1 MKVKFIQIL
10 TGKKICFLVLIIF
23 LTLAASNFALAQSE
37 KEIVKIR
44 AEVTEINKGAAKY
57 TKTTKDV
64 EDIALEGAEATFYRS
79 AGNLRKIT
87 AKMYGETYNA
97 TGEFYYRDG
106 QLIFAFLKHNRYD
119 TQIGL
124 DKPPKVA
131 STEEQRFYF
140 AGGDLIR
147 LLIGKTELKSGD
159 ERYSDLKDEIISVS
173 GKLKDS

>member
-1 MKVKFIQIL
+1 MKILLTNSVYFLLSSVFILLTFIL
-10 TGKKICFLVLIIF
+10 AIP
-23 LTLAASNFALAQSE
+23 AQAQTE

-44 AEVTEINKGAAKY
+44 AEVAAINKSGAKY

-64 EDIALEGAEATFYRS
+64 EDISLEGTEATYFRS

-87 AKMYGETYNA
+87 AKMFGETYNA
-97 TGEFYYRDG
+97 TSEFYYRDG
-106 QLIFAFLKHNRYD
+106 ELIFVFVQRNQYD

-124 DKPPKVA
+124 DTPPKVA

-140 AGGDLIR
+140 AGGKLIR
-147 LLIGKTELKSGD
+147 LLVGKKELKSGD
-159 ERYSDLKDEIISVS
+159 ERYSELKDEILSIV